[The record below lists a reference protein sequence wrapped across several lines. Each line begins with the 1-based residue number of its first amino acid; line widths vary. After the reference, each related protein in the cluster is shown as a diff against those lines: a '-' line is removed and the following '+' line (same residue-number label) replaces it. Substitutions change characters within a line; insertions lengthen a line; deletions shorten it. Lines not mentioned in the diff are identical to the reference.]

1 MEVSAL
7 NVYPVK
13 GCRGISV
20 SRSAVA
26 LPGLVG
32 DRRWMV
38 VDPSG
43 RFVTQRE
50 LPALA
55 LLEAVPDEDGLHL
68 SYPAVGQTDGGER
81 FVPVPSGGERLSV
94 RVWKDV
100 VDAAAADAEDDRAL
114 SRWLG
119 QPLRLVHFDATAHR
133 DVSRDWLDRDAPVGF
148 ADGFPVLVATEAS
161 LRALNRTIVADGG
174 EAVPMNR
181 FRPNVVLTDTE
192 AFAEDAWAAIRIG
205 GVVFDLVKP
214 CARCTVTTVDQ
225 MTGSFDGP
233 EPLAS
238 LTRTRMSADR
248 RAPGVLF
255 GWNAVPKAPGEIAVG
270 DAVEIVARREGG
282 WPLRRPK
289 AA

>member
-1 MEVSAL
+1 MQVSAL

-13 GCRGISV
+13 GARGV
-20 SRSAVA
+20 AMTRSPVELA
-26 LPGLVG
+26 GLTG

-38 VDPSG
+38 VEPDG

-68 SYPAVGQTDGGER
+68 SFPASVASDGGER
-81 FVPVPSGGERLSV
+81 FVPVPDGDQRLAV
-94 RVWKDV
+94 RVWKDA
-100 VDAAAADAEDDRAL
+100 VDAAAAGSEDDRAL

-119 QPLRLVHFDATAHR
+119 RPLRLAHFDGQAQR
-133 DVSRDWLDRDAPVGF
+133 GVSRDWLDRDAPVGF

-161 LRALNRTIVADGG
+161 LRALNRTIVAGG
-174 EAVPMNR
+174 TEAVPMNR
-181 FRPNVVLTDTE
+181 FRPNVVIADTE
-192 AFAEDAWAAIRIG
+192 AFEEDGWATIRVG
-205 GVVFDLVKP
+205 DVVLDLVKP

-225 MTGSFDGP
+225 SGGVFDGP

-238 LTRTRMSADR
+238 LTRLRMSGDR

-255 GWNAVPKAPGEIAVG
+255 GWNAVPRAPGEIAVG
-270 DAVEIVARREGG
+270 DGVEVLERREGG